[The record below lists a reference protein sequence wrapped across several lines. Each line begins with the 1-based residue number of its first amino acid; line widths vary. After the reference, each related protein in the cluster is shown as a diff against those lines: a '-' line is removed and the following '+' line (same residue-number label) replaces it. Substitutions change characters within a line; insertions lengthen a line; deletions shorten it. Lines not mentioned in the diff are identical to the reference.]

1 MENQI
6 RLKKIPI
13 EAIVDVLIDLF
24 DRGVDYID
32 IIGTPN
38 EQQDTIGITFCK
50 EYMNEEYQDTFDNIE
65 TDIEINDHLSDED
78 LNELL

>member
-1 MENQI
+1 METV
-6 RLKKIPI
+6 RLRKIPI
-13 EAIVDVLIDLF
+13 EAIIDVLIDLF

-50 EYMNEEYQDTFDNIE
+50 EYMNEEHQEDFDNIE
-65 TDIEINDHLSDED
+65 TNIQLNDQLSDED